1 MRYRDIYFELLPV
14 FVLSTTTMG
23 FFTGLIAC
31 KTHNPNDVFTQIVGY
46 TSIGIMTGISFPV
59 SFPVLGIY
67 VLYKNKK

>member
-1 MRYRDIYFELLPV
+1 MKYRDIYIDLLPV

-46 TSIGIMTGISFPV
+46 TSIGILTGISFPV